1 MGLPDYILTNEEK
14 EIFLTFKEINPYEI
28 VRQNAIRQKYV
39 DQAISLNLT
48 FDPSDSPK
56 YISDVHKLA
65 WKEGIKTLYY
75 MRSESV
81 LRGDNIS
88 RDEASCVSCEG

>member
-1 MGLPDYILTNEEK
+1 
-14 EIFLTFKEINPYEI
+14 LTFKEINPYEI
-28 VRQNAIRQKYV
+28 VRQNGIRQKHI

-56 YISDVHKLA
+56 YISEVHKLA
-65 WKEGIKTLYY
+65 WREGIKTLYY
-75 MRSESV
+75 CRSESI

-88 RDEASCVSCEG
+88 RNDVCVSCEG